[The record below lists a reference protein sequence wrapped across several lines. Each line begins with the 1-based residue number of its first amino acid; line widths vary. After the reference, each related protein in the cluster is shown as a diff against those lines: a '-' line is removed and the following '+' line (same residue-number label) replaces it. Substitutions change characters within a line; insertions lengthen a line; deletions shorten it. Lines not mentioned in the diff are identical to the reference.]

1 MTGHVSKSNQKPKS
15 RPSSLA
21 RKAAKRAMAKVN
33 SNPKRSSAHLERVV
47 QSVND
52 ATKRLSQ
59 PESTVSV
66 TTKSSK
72 RKSRDT
78 VGPWKLGKTLG
89 KGSSGRV
96 RLAKNMET
104 GQLAAIKI
112 VPKKKSVV
120 HRSNNGTVP
129 NSYSSS
135 MVTSNVS
142 SPSIVSKEHSNHSQT
157 NPYGIEREIV
167 IMKLISHANVMA
179 LFEVWE
185 NKSEL
190 YLVLEYV
197 DGGELFDYLVS
208 RGKLPEREAI
218 HYFKQIVE
226 GVSYCHSFNICHR
239 DLKPENLLLDKKNRK
254 IKIADFGMAA
264 LELPNKLLKTSCG
277 SPHYASPEIVMGRP
291 YHGGP
296 SDVWS
301 CGIVLFALL
310 TGHLPFNDDNIK
322 KLLLKVQSGKYQM
335 PMNLSAEARNLISKI
350 LVIDPEKRITTQEI
364 LEHPLIK
371 KYDNLPANKML
382 RKMKG
387 DSMTRGK
394 SNSDLHLLDNVS
406 PSIVTLH
413 TKNEIDESILRSLQI
428 LWHGV
433 SRELITA
440 KLLQKPMSEEKLF
453 YSLLLQYKQRHSIS
467 LSLESENKK
476 AGKETSINES
486 KIESSLELPNS
497 ANSRSDIDVK
507 TLHSSEA
514 RSENTPEFNHH
525 EETSTNAGTEMNAP
539 VLAQKSQFSI
549 NTLSQ
554 PGSDKYEAEVPTLPP
569 AIPIFSASSSRVF
582 RNSFSTISSRS
593 RKSLR
598 LSSSKLSLSAS
609 TSRETMHEN
618 TMPLPQLP
626 KSPSRYSLSK
636 KAIHASPSNKSLL
649 KSLSRNHITLNTT
662 VRRTL
667 QNSASKRSLYSLQS
681 ISKRSLN
688 LNDILVFDEPL
699 PSKIP
704 ETGHTNKSEPHSL
717 ESDSDFEI
725 LCDQILFGNALDKI
739 LEEEE
744 DNEKQ
749 KDLPKPWSENTKIST
764 GITMDVEV
772 SMNKEN
778 EGPEKS
784 STKIEKDLSNILH
797 NQLEENSKISS
808 FSVFKEESAPSNSVF
823 MESKKSERAVLSDI
837 TSSFN
842 KANNDFF
849 KSEKLTMEKQNHKA
863 QPRKKNELFSPPKST
878 QTQGQRVKSL
888 PGVKG
893 KPSLSLDPRRNI
905 SQPVNSKVESLLQ
918 GLKSKRG
925 PPSHWSH
932 QSGSLFGDGPNA
944 DEYSNKTLDNT
955 FESSSVPSTTVATDS
970 TDPSVLAESSTIHKP
985 MLSLPSTL
993 LNTSMT
999 FKNLSQMLADE
1010 DNDKHLS
1017 IPQNQSRS
1025 VAISYPLR
1033 KQSTKISLTPRSN
1046 LNTNL
1051 SIKRNQSSP
1060 GSYLSNDLDE
1070 ISDMTFAMEI
1080 PTNTFTA
1087 HAIQVINSGS
1097 SNNTTGASPKI
1108 SSFTKD
1114 KKGEL
1119 AGYVPKGDRAVNSK
1133 TNNILDYNAPGTHNE
1148 GAINIFEDAPSDEG
1162 SLNTSSSES
1171 DSQGSVHRKAVSIDT
1186 LATTNVLTPATNV
1199 RVSLYWNN
1207 NNAGIPRETTEEIL
1221 SKIQLSPEKPPNPHV
1236 QKRFSSARGSRD
1248 SDALGISQSL
1258 QSMFKDLEE
1267 DQDEHTSQ
1275 ADMLASS
1282 LNYQNSK
1289 LSEENTNPKQRVTM
1303 LFDEDEEESKRISS
1317 EKIKEEPTNLASKI
1331 DEEPA
1336 HVSLSRDTNKEGHVD
1351 ATENNHLKVPKPLP
1365 TKSAK
1370 EPALRSGS
1378 AANTKG
1384 LENTSKSANKSA
1396 VEEAPANDKKNW
1408 FVKLL
1413 QNFSSHNS
1421 GTKISK
1427 NHVTKIS
1434 FDDAHILTLNEFN
1447 KNSIDYQLK
1456 NLDHKFGKKGVEY
1469 DCKFVKGNFKF
1480 KIKISTLPNA
1490 STIITVKRRSK
1501 DSNTTSD
1508 RAFEKFNNDVERVI
1522 RNAGRV

>member
-1 MTGHVSKSNQKPKS
+1 MTGHVSKSSQVPKG

-21 RKAAKRAMAKVN
+21 KKAAKRAMAKVN
-33 SNPKRSSAHLERVV
+33 SNPKRASAHLERVV

-59 PESTVSV
+59 PESAVSV
-66 TTKSSK
+66 ATKSSK

-112 VPKKKSVV
+112 VPKRKALV
-120 HRSNNGTVP
+120 HCSNNGTVP

-142 SPSIVSKEHSNHSQT
+142 SPSIASRDHSNHSQT

-167 IMKLISHANVMA
+167 IMKLISHTNVMA

-197 DGGELFDYLVS
+197 DGGELFDYLIS
-208 RGKLPEREAI
+208 KGKLPEREAI

-239 DLKPENLLLDKKNRK
+239 DLKPENLLLDKKNRR

-335 PMNLSAEARNLISKI
+335 PSSLSPEARDLISKI

-364 LEHPLIK
+364 LKHPLIK
-371 KYDNLPANKML
+371 KYDDLPVNKML
-382 RKMKG
+382 RKMRK
-387 DSMTRGK
+387 DNMARGK
-394 SNSDLHLLDNVS
+394 SNSDLHLLNNVS

-413 TKNEIDESILRSLQI
+413 SKSEIDESILRSLQI

-467 LSLESENKK
+467 LSSSSENKK
-476 AGKETSINES
+476 SVKESIIKES
-486 KIESSLELPNS
+486 KTGYTSEISNIIKV
-497 ANSRSDIDVK
+497 RSDNDVK
-507 TLHSSEA
+507 TLHSPEIHSGRASELS
-514 RSENTPEFNHH
+514 RNNSS
-525 EETSTNAGTEMNAP
+525 TSINPKVNAP
-539 VLAQKSQFSI
+539 VLTQKSQFSI

-554 PGSDKYEAEVPTLPP
+554 PRNNKPEAEAVTLPP
-569 AIPIFSASSSRVF
+569 AIPIFNASSSRVF
-582 RNSFSTISSRS
+582 RNSYSSISSRS
-593 RKSLR
+593 KRSLR
-598 LSSSKLSLSAS
+598 LSYSRLSLSAS
-609 TSRETMHEN
+609 TSRETVNNNE
-618 TMPLPQLP
+618 MPPPQLP
-626 KSPSRYSLSK
+626 KSPSRYLLSG
-636 KAIHASPSNKSLL
+636 KAIHVSPSNKSIH
-649 KSLSRNHITLNTT
+649 KSLSRMNIAPTAT

-688 LNDILVFDEPL
+688 LNDLLVFDDPL

-704 ETGHTNKSEPHSL
+704 GSENLDKSEPHSL

-744 DNEKQ
+744 DNERDSDTRRQRRNDIKTRT
-749 KDLPKPWSENTKIST
+749 DTVMIS
-764 GITMDVEV
+764 GSSMD
-772 SMNKEN
+772 KEN
-778 EGPEKS
+778 EGPKYPTKTEKK
-784 STKIEKDLSNILH
+784 KINMSYKPS
-797 NQLEENSKISS
+797 EETSGISS
-808 FSVFKEESAPSNSVF
+808 FSIFQEENTLTSSYLEEQKP
-823 MESKKSERAVLSDI
+823 KRAALSDI
-837 TSSFN
+837 TNSFN
-842 KANNDFF
+842 KTNKQFF
-849 KSEKLTMEKQNHKA
+849 KNEGMRMENKIHKE
-863 QPRKKNELFSPPKST
+863 QPP
-878 QTQGQRVKSL
+878 QTNDRSL
-888 PGVKG
+888 PLRPIQPQELRVNSLPNDQG
-893 KPSLSLDPRRNI
+893 KPSLSLDPRRNV

-918 GLKSKRG
+918 GLKLKKESH
-925 PPSHWSH
+925 SHWTH
-932 QSGSLFGDGPNA
+932 KRGSLFMSGDA
-944 DEYSNKTLDNT
+944 EDEKPVKTSDDSI
-955 FESSSVPSTTVATDS
+955 ESSYGPFTTVATS
-970 TDPSVLAESSTIHKP
+970 SRDPSVLAESSTIQKP
-985 MLSLPSTL
+985 MLSLPSSF

-999 FKNLSQMLADE
+999 FKNLSQILAD
-1010 DNDKHLS
+1010 DGDDRHLS
-1017 IPQNQSRS
+1017 VPQNQSRS
-1025 VAISYPLR
+1025 VAMSHPLR
-1033 KQSTKISLTPRSN
+1033 KQSAKISLTPRSN
-1046 LNTNL
+1046 LNANL
-1051 SIKRNQSSP
+1051 SVKRNQGSP
-1060 GSYLSNDLDE
+1060 GSYLSNDLDG

-1087 HAIQVINSGS
+1087 QAIQLMNNDTGNSKTS
-1097 SNNTTGASPKI
+1097 ASPKV
-1108 SSFTKD
+1108 SSFTKG
-1114 KKGEL
+1114 KGIKPVD
-1119 AGYVPKGDRAVNSK
+1119 YVTREKDVANSE
-1133 TNNILDYNAPGTHNE
+1133 TNHILDYTAPNIYDE
-1148 GAINIFEDAPSDEG
+1148 KAINIFEDAPSDEG
-1162 SLNTSSSES
+1162 SLNTSSES
-1171 DSQGSVHRKAVSIDT
+1171 DSQESVHRKAVSIDT

-1207 NNAGIPRETTEEIL
+1207 NNSGIPRETTEEIL
-1221 SKIQLSPEKPPNPHV
+1221 SKLRLSPEKPQNPYV

-1248 SDALGISQSL
+1248 SNALGISQSL
-1258 QSMFKDLEE
+1258 ESMFKDLEE

-1275 ADMLASS
+1275 ADMLESS
-1282 LNYQNSK
+1282 MIYPNRRQ
-1289 LSEENTNPKQRVTM
+1289 SEESTNPKQRVTM
-1303 LFDEDEEESKRISS
+1303 LFDEEEEESKKVGGGKR
-1317 EKIKEEPTNLASKI
+1317 KEEQTGLGSGIA
-1331 DEEPA
+1331 EEPSQLVLPVA
-1336 HVSLSRDTNKEGHVD
+1336 QKKDNADL
-1351 ATENNHLKVPKPLP
+1351 TENINLKVPKALSPIKVTKDIAMKSGP
-1365 TKSAK
+1365 PAHTKTPVNTVKSAK
-1370 EPALRSGS
+1370 KVE
-1378 AANTKG
+1378 
-1384 LENTSKSANKSA
+1384 
-1396 VEEAPANDKKNW
+1396 VEEAPSNDKKNW
-1408 FVKLL
+1408 FVKLF
-1413 QNFSSHNS
+1413 QNFSSHNNA
-1421 GTKISK
+1421 TKASK
-1427 NHVTKIS
+1427 NHITNIS
-1434 FDDAHILTLNEFN
+1434 FDDAHMLTLNEFN

-1456 NLDHKFGKKGVEY
+1456 NLDHKFGRKVVEY
-1469 DCKFVKGNFKF
+1469 DCKFVQGNFKF
-1480 KIKISTLPNA
+1480 KIKISSSPNT
-1490 STIITVKRRSK
+1490 STVITVKKRSK
-1501 DSNTTSD
+1501 HSNPTSNK
-1508 RAFEKFNNDVERVI
+1508 AFEKFNNDVERVI
-1522 RNAGRV
+1522 LNAGRS

>member
-1 MTGHVSKSNQKPKS
+1 MTGHVSKSNQKPKG

-33 SNPKRSSAHLERVV
+33 SNPKRTSAHLERVV

-112 VPKKKSVV
+112 VPKKKAFV

-142 SPSIVSKEHSNHSQT
+142 SPSIVSREHSNHSQT

-239 DLKPENLLLDKKNRK
+239 DLKPENLLLDKKNKK

-335 PMNLSAEARNLISKI
+335 PMNLSAEARDLISKI

-371 KYDNLPANKML
+371 KYDNLPVTRML
-382 RKMKG
+382 RKMKR
-387 DSMTRGK
+387 DNMTRGK

-406 PSIVTLH
+406 PSIVTLN

-467 LSLESENKK
+467 LSLASETQK
-476 AGKETSINES
+476 AAKETGMNES
-486 KIESSLELPNS
+486 KIESTLELPNS
-497 ANSRSDIDVK
+497 SNSRSDIDVK

-514 RSENTPEFNHH
+514 HSENTPEFDPHDDIN
-525 EETSTNAGTEMNAP
+525 TNAGSEMNAP

-554 PGSDKYEAEVPTLPP
+554 RGSDKYEAEVPTLPP
-569 AIPIFSASSSRVF
+569 AIPIFSASSARVF
-582 RNSFSTISSRS
+582 RNSFTSISSRS

-618 TMPLPQLP
+618 TLPLPLLP

-636 KAIHASPSNKSLL
+636 KAIHSSPSNKSLL
-649 KSLSRNHITLNTT
+649 NLLPRNHIAPNTT

-688 LNDILVFDEPL
+688 LKDILVFDDPL
-699 PSKIP
+699 PSKMP
-704 ETGHTNKSEPHSL
+704 ETENTNKSKSHSF

-749 KDLPKPWSENTKIST
+749 KDLPKLWTENTKIPT
-764 GITMDVEV
+764 ATTMDVKV

-778 EGPEKS
+778 EEPEKNS
-784 STKIEKDLSNILH
+784 AKIEKDLSNILH

-808 FSVFKEESAPSNSVF
+808 FAMFQDESTPSNSVL
-823 MESKKSERAVLSDI
+823 EAKKPERAVLSDI

-842 KANNDFF
+842 KANDDFF
-849 KSEKLTMEKQNHKA
+849 KSEKLAMEKKNRKA
-863 QPRKKNELFSPPKST
+863 RPLKKNAPLLSPKPT
-878 QTQGQRVKSL
+878 QTQSQRVNSL

-893 KPSLSLDPRRNI
+893 KTSLSLDPRRNI

-918 GLKSKRG
+918 GLKPKRG

-932 QSGSLFGDGPNA
+932 ESGSLFADGHKA
-944 DEYSNKTLDNT
+944 DEHPDKALDNT
-955 FESSSVPSTTVATDS
+955 FESSCVPSTMVATDS

-985 MLSLPSTL
+985 MLSLPSTF

-999 FKNLSQMLADE
+999 FKNLSQMLAQE

-1025 VAISYPLR
+1025 VAISHPLR

-1046 LNTNL
+1046 VNTNL
-1051 SIKRNQSSP
+1051 SIKRNQSST
-1060 GSYLSNDLDE
+1060 GSYMSNDLDE

-1087 HAIQVINSGS
+1087 HAVQLINSGS
-1097 SNNTTGASPKI
+1097 GNNTAGASPKI

-1114 KKGEL
+1114 KGSEL
-1119 AGYVPKGDRAVNSK
+1119 ADYVLKENRAVNSK
-1133 TNNILDYNAPGTHNE
+1133 TNNIPDYSAPSTHNE

-1186 LATTNVLTPATNV
+1186 LTTTTVLTPATNV

-1221 SKIQLSPEKPPNPHV
+1221 SKIQLSPEKPPNPYV

-1248 SDALGISQSL
+1248 SDALGISQSVK
-1258 QSMFKDLEE
+1258 SMFKDLEE
-1267 DQDEHTSQ
+1267 DQDDHTSQ
-1275 ADMLASS
+1275 ADMLTSS

-1303 LFDEDEEESKRISS
+1303 LFDEEEEESKKIGS
-1317 EKIKEEPTNLASKI
+1317 EKIKEELTNLDNKI

-1336 HVSLSRDTNKEGHVD
+1336 HVSLSPVTNKERHVD
-1351 ATENNHLKVPKPLP
+1351 VTGNNYLKAPKPLP
-1365 TKSAK
+1365 TKAAK
-1370 EPALRSGS
+1370 EPALRTAS

-1384 LENTSKSANKSA
+1384 LENTSKSANKSK
-1396 VEEAPANDKKNW
+1396 VKDAPGNDKKNW

-1421 GTKISK
+1421 GTKISN
-1427 NHVTKIS
+1427 NHETKIS
-1434 FDDAHILTLNEFN
+1434 FDEVHILTLNEFN

-1456 NLDHKFGKKGVEY
+1456 NLDHKFGKKCVEY

-1490 STIITVKRRSK
+1490 STIITVKRRSR
-1501 DSNTTSD
+1501 NANATSD

-1522 RNAGRV
+1522 RNAGRA